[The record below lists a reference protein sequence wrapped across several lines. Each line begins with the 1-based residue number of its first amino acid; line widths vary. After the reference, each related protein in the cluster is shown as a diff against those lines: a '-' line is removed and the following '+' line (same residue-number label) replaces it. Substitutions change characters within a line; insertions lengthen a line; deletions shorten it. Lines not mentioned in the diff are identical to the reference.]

1 MVRVVVKK
9 ALTAQEKMAN
19 FDAAMRLFKK
29 RVQKDGILT
38 EVKSRE
44 FYEKPGVKKRKKREA
59 NQRARAKKASK

>member
-9 ALTAQEKMAN
+9 ALAAQEKMAN

-44 FYEKPGVKKRKKREA
+44 YYEKPGG
-59 NQRARAKKASK
+59 

>member
-9 ALTAQEKMAN
+9 ALAAQEKMAN

-44 FYEKPGVKKRKKREA
+44 YYEKPNVRRRKQREA
-59 NQRARAKKASK
+59 AKRAKTKK